1 MNTKINACGGSPLT
15 YEEYLLQND
24 YSKTTIKHNL
34 ISVAK
39 FTKWLQRKRLNAI
52 EIDYKD
58 SLTYI
63 KHLQGKK
70 ISVRTINI
78 ELTNLRKY
86 FNYLIEINQRT
97 QSPIEDVTVKGAVKR
112 VLHNLLE
119 ADELEDLYYSYE
131 TESFNKYANI
141 NAKHSAKRNKI
152 IIGLLVYQ
160 GLNTTNLKSLL
171 VEHLELYKGKIY
183 IPSTRRSNSRTMELK
198 SWQVLDLLEYINE
211 IRPKITK
218 KNNLD
223 PPDGEAGSEQL
234 FIPQNSF
241 NDLVRIGIFRRL
253 KKINY
258 KVVNVHHLRASVI
271 VNWLGQYNLR
281 KVQYL
286 AGHKYISSTE
296 KYKQNNLENLH
307 EAINEFHPLS

>member
-1 MNTKINACGGSPLT
+1 MHKKTIACGGSPLK

-86 FNYLIEINQRT
+86 FNYLIEINQRVE
-97 QSPIEDVTVKGAVKR
+97 SPIEDVTVKGAVKR

-131 TESFNKYANI
+131 TENFNKYANI
-141 NAKHSAKRNKI
+141 NAKYSAKRNKI

-183 IPSTRRSNSRTMELK
+183 VPSTRRNNSRTMELK

-211 IRPKITK
+211 IRPEIAK
-218 KNNLD
+218 KNNLQ
-223 PPDGEAGSEQL
+223 SEQL
-234 FIPQNSF
+234 FIPQNHF
-241 NDLVRIGIFRRL
+241 NDLIRIGIFRRL